1 MPHKTNFK
9 SRQLRALA
17 PAPLAL
23 SLLFPSLVA
32 CQTSSQ
38 VGARGDGNSA
48 GAEDPSDPAA
58 KGPEV
63 ATIAKIR
70 GGRGLQAP
78 GLPAGAFLG
87 EGAALHAGQWIELPR
102 GTRAELTLTN
112 GQRLRL
118 DEDTR
123 LRLPE
128 TLEVVGETLPRLEL
142 TRGRLI
148 VLADVPA
155 GSPPGP
161 ALELVSADDRLIV
174 ERGEVELRA
183 GETRHYG
190 VVNGHAVLH
199 TASRAIP
206 LGPGAS
212 ISTPVAADTR
222 PQTPPDPEILAAAFS
237 PQLSLAPLDDTA
249 WAAAFEDTAKIADD
263 LPQGVGSLVAKRA
276 GSSVEKQSLRLT
288 EQKVNVSISG
298 RIARTEIE
306 QAFHNDSSQVLEGI
320 YQFPL
325 PADASISD
333 LQLLVG
339 DEWMRGEM
347 LEKQR
352 ARSIFRQIVDAT
364 VPRDPALLQWEEGS
378 VFKLNIFPI
387 PGKGER
393 RIKIAYTQVL
403 PAVGDALHYR
413 YPMGG
418 SGATATEIGDF
429 QFAVAVDG
437 RDLDEQAFTAVTTP
451 MAELARTREGSLLRM
466 TMQERDYQP
475 THELGVDIPLAK
487 DERRVIAATHR
498 DADKQGYFML
508 TLRPNLQLRADPRP
522 VHYAFVLDR
531 SHGTSPELWT
541 AAEGLTKAVLTTLE
555 PQDRFTILACDTGCD
570 RLEGGMRGAE
580 SLGAGDLDTFF
591 DRQVLAGASDIGNML
606 RRADLALD
614 EGDGRADVERVVVY
628 LGDGVATSGAL
639 TPDELGGIA
648 SKLARVRV
656 QAVALGARS
665 DTLLLDHLTRTTG
678 GDLLHADARDD
689 LDRLARELRLRAQ
702 VPVAHDL
709 VAELPPGL
717 IDVHPKQLPAL
728 RPGDTIT
735 LVGKLAEGDPKALR
749 GDVRLRG
756 QGPSGSVDES
766 FQIMLDAEY
775 SSDDVGVHAHL
786 PRTWAQQEIAYL
798 TQTQGSVAKEQII
811 ELSREYNVL
820 SRFTALLVLENDRMY
835 REFNVERKAT
845 DKDAWNSQLQ
855 PGQPTTTADPA
866 PPTDAVTET
875 TTVPAA
881 APAPAGEK
889 AERAAEEDFNE
900 LAKDEAAGGFDP
912 REFEPSPS
920 PDARGR
926 PEEFEDGFSD
936 GDDFFDG
943 GDSIG
948 GTTSETKSGGG
959 KGSGGFAP
967 PPPEKSKK
975 SASQPKPANKSDDE
989 FPWEQQQWDRPRHKQ
1004 WVRSITV
1011 REASGPS
1018 SSDLQAIAGLQ
1029 AQVAL
1034 DPSNRKAHR
1043 DLVRRAIRSGDRN
1056 ALSFASAWAAADP
1069 DHAPALLAHADLLAA
1084 AGDPLALRAYDS
1096 ALEVEPFST
1105 KLHQR
1110 MAEALRNAGD
1120 FERSCSHRRALVSI
1134 DPQDAAAA
1142 SELFECLIEAGRNP
1156 EAREQLAEAR
1166 ARLGSK
1172 AGKTFAKAE
1181 QLLVDGVSRKPAP
1194 LHGSDAALEATLRWS
1209 AAENL
1214 DIAFVDTKARRLS
1227 VMRPELIRVREQL
1240 DAGER
1245 VETMTLREV
1254 QGTVFVE
1261 VTRPR
1266 TTSEDTI
1273 TAVLELT
1280 TLEGKKRF
1288 DLRLE
1293 PGTRRVALVR
1303 IDQRL
1308 MTF

>member
-1 MPHKTNFK
+1 MRSRKPSNFC
-9 SRQLRALA
+9 SRRLF

-23 SLLFPSLVA
+23 SLLVPFVA
-32 CQTSSQ
+32 CQSTPGSEGQ
-38 VGARGDGNSA
+38 GDGNSA
-48 GAEDPSDPAA
+48 SAEVEAA
-58 KGPEV
+58 KGPAV
-63 ATIAKIR
+63 ATITKIR
-70 GGRGLQAP
+70 GERGITAP
-78 GLPAGAFLG
+78 DLPAGAFLG

-102 GTRAELTLTN
+102 GTRAELELAS
-112 GQRLRL
+112 GQRLRI
-118 DEDTR
+118 DEDSR
-123 LRLPE
+123 LRLPDSLAPE
-128 TLEVVGETLPRLEL
+128 SPAKLEL

-148 VLADVPA
+148 VLADVPV

-161 ALELVSADDRLIV
+161 KLEVVAADDRLVV

-190 VVNGHAVLH
+190 VVSGHSILH
-199 TASRAIP
+199 TAGREIP

-212 ISTPVAADTR
+212 ISTPAAPDTR
-222 PQTPPDPEILAAAFS
+222 PETPPDPTILAAAFT

-288 EQKVNVSISG
+288 EQKVAVTISG

-306 QAFHNDSSQVLEGI
+306 QAFHNDSAQVLEGI

-339 DEWMRGEM
+339 DEWIRGEM

-403 PAVGDALHYR
+403 PAVGDALRYR

-429 QFAVAVDG
+429 QFGVTVDG
-437 RDLDEQAFTAVTTP
+437 RELDEAALAAVSTP
-451 MAELARTREGSLLRM
+451 MAELARTREGTLLRM
-466 TMQERDYQP
+466 SMQEHDFRP
-475 THELGVDIPLAK
+475 THELGVDVPLAK

-498 DADKQGYFML
+498 DKDAQGYFML
-508 TLRPNLQLRADPRP
+508 TLRPDLQLRADPRP

-555 PQDRFTILACDTGCD
+555 PQDRFTILACDTACD
-570 RLEGGMRGAE
+570 RLEGGMRGRE
-580 SLGAGDLDTFF
+580 STVAGDLDGFF

-606 RRADLALD
+606 RRAGAVLE
-614 EGDGRADVERVVVY
+614 EGDGVADVERVVVY

-639 TPDELGGIA
+639 TPDELGSMA
-648 SKLARVRV
+648 SKLGRVRV
-656 QAVALGARS
+656 QAVALGSRS

-678 GDLLHADARDD
+678 GDLLQADARDD

-756 QGPSGSVDES
+756 QGPSGTVDES

-775 SSDDVGVHAHL
+775 SNDDVGVHAHL
-786 PRTWAQQEIAYL
+786 PRTWAQQEIAHL
-798 TQTQGSVAKEQII
+798 TQTEGAAAEDRIVQ
-811 ELSREYNVL
+811 LSRDYNVL
-820 SRFTALLVLENDRMY
+820 SRFTALLVLENDRMFK
-835 REFNVERKAT
+835 EFGVDRKAGN
-845 DKDAWNSQLQ
+845 KDGWTSPVV
-855 PGQPTTTADPA
+855 PGQVPSPDPASAADTTTTP
-866 PPTDAVTET
+866 TET
-875 TTVPAA
+875 PNA
-881 APAPAGEK
+881 APAGGSGK
-889 AERAAEEDFNE
+889 AAEQAESEPTD
-900 LAKDEAAGGFDP
+900 KGGGEFFDP
-912 REFEPSPS
+912 PSPS
-920 PDARGR
+920 ADERR
-926 PEEFEDGFSD
+926 DRSSNFEDEGFSG
-936 GDDFFDG
+936 GDDFFE
-943 GDSIG
+943 GDAIG
-948 GTTSETKSGGG
+948 GSETKSGGG
-959 KGSGGFAP
+959 AGRGSGGFAP

-975 SASQPKPANKSDDE
+975 QASESSASKPKPGIDDGIS
-989 FPWEQQQWDRPRHKQ
+989 WEEQQWDRPRHKH
-1004 WVRSITV
+1004 WISTVVV

-1018 SSDLQAIAGLQ
+1018 SADLQAIAGLE
-1029 AQVAL
+1029 ARVKL
-1034 DPSNRKAHR
+1034 DPSDRKAHR
-1043 DLVRRAIRSGDRN
+1043 ELVRRAIRSGDRN

-1105 KLHQR
+1105 KLHRR
-1110 MAEALRNAGD
+1110 MADALRSAGD

-1142 SELFECLIEAGRNP
+1142 ADLFECLVEAGRSV

-1166 ARLGSK
+1166 ERLGSK
-1172 AGKTFAKAE
+1172 AGKTLANAE
-1181 QLLVDGVSRKPAP
+1181 KKLVDGVQRKPAG
-1194 LHGSDAALEATLRWS
+1194 LHGSDAALRATLRWS

-1214 DIAFVDTKARRLS
+1214 DLAFVDSKARRLS
-1227 VMRPELIRVREQL
+1227 VMRPELIRVREEL
-1240 DAGER
+1240 DGGQR

-1254 QGTVFVE
+1254 DGTLFVE

-1266 TTSEDTI
+1266 TTSEDAI
-1273 TAVLELT
+1273 DAVLELT
-1280 TLEGKKRF
+1280 TIEGKKRF
-1288 DLRLE
+1288 DLKLE
-1293 PGTRRVALVR
+1293 PGTRRVALVK
-1303 IDQRL
+1303 IEQR
-1308 MTF
+1308 MVSF